1 MVSDEGGR
9 TGGGSGGADVPPGA
23 GEGRGGTSPG
33 TGSRIAV
40 IGTGGWGK
48 NHVRVLSELGNLV
61 AVCDLDAARASAYA
75 DKYRVRAYSSVA
87 ELLERERPDGVTI
100 CTPASAH
107 FAVASKT
114 LQAGVHTLVEKPM
127 TSTVKEA
134 QDLIVEAEKAKRILT
149 VGFIERFNPAI
160 TELKK
165 MVVKGTLGRPILFE
179 YHRENRR
186 GENITDV
193 GVVKDAAV
201 HDIDTARWL
210 FGEEPKT
217 VYGRVG
223 SVMGKNE
230 DFATILLGFGDQRTA
245 FITTNWVTPS
255 RVRQLSA
262 VFEKGVVTVDFVSQ
276 EIQVHE
282 EDGTRVPNHKVEEP
296 LMLELKAYAAAVAEG
311 TSPIV
316 TGKDGLMVT
325 KIAEAVLASSKTSS
339 PIFF

>member
-1 MVSDEGGR
+1 MV
-9 TGGGSGGADVPPGA
+9 
-23 GEGRGGTSPG
+23 
-33 TGSRIAV
+33 RIAV

-48 NHVRVLSELGNLV
+48 NHVRVMSELGNLV
-61 AVCDLDAARASAYA
+61 AVCDLDKSRATQYA
-75 DKYRVRAYSSVA
+75 EKFRVKAYSDVD
-87 ELLERERPDGVTI
+87 EMLREERPDGVTI
-100 CTPASAH
+100 CTPASTH
-107 FAVASKT
+107 FSVATKT
-114 LQAGVHTLVEKPM
+114 LRAGVHTFVEKPM
-127 TSTVKEA
+127 TSTVKEG
-134 QDLIVEAEKAKRILT
+134 QDLIAEAERAKRILT

-165 MVVKGTLGRPILFE
+165 MITKGTLGKPILFE

-186 GENITDV
+186 GENIVDV
-193 GVVKDAAV
+193 GVVKDASV

-217 VYGRVG
+217 VYARVG

-230 DFATILLGFGDQRTA
+230 DFATILLGFGGERTA

-262 VFEKGVVTVDFVSQ
+262 VFEKAVVTLDFISQ

-282 EDGTRVPNHKVEEP
+282 EAGTKVPTHVFQEP
-296 LMLELKAYAAAVAEG
+296 LMLELKEFCTAITEG
-311 TSPIV
+311 RPALV
-316 TGKDGLMVT
+316 TGKDGMMVT

-339 PIFF
+339 PIFLGD

>member
-1 MVSDEGGR
+1 MV
-9 TGGGSGGADVPPGA
+9 
-23 GEGRGGTSPG
+23 
-33 TGSRIAV
+33 RIAV

-48 NHVRVLSELGNLV
+48 NHVRVLSELGCLA
-61 AVCDLDAARASAYA
+61 AVCDLDASRAAAYA
-75 DKYRVRAYSSVA
+75 ERFRVKGYSSMD

-100 CTPASAH
+100 CTPASTH
-107 FAVASKT
+107 FAVASKA
-114 LQAGVHTLVEKPM
+114 LEAGVHTFVEKPM

-134 QDLIVEAEKAKRILT
+134 QDLIEVAEKAKRILT

-165 MVVKGTLGRPILFE
+165 MITKGTFGRPILFE

-186 GENITDV
+186 GENIVDV
-193 GVVKDAAV
+193 GVVKDASV

-217 VYGRVG
+217 VYARVG

-230 DFATILLGFGDQRTA
+230 DFATILLGFGDERTA

-262 VFEKGVVTVDFVSQ
+262 VFEKAVVTVDFISQ

-282 EDGTRVPNHKVEEP
+282 ESGTQVPKHTVQEP
-296 LMLELKAYAAAVAEG
+296 LMLELKEYASAIAEG
-311 TSPIV
+311 RQPLV
-316 TGKDGLMVT
+316 TGRDGLMVT
-325 KIAEAVLASSKTSS
+325 RIAEAVLASSRTSS
-339 PIFF
+339 PIFVSG

>member
-1 MVSDEGGR
+1 MV
-9 TGGGSGGADVPPGA
+9 
-23 GEGRGGTSPG
+23 
-33 TGSRIAV
+33 RIAV

-48 NHVRVLSELGNLV
+48 NHVRVLSELGSLV
-61 AVCDLDAARASAYA
+61 AVCDLDASRAAAYA
-75 DKYRVRAYSSVA
+75 EKFRVKGYSSVD

-100 CTPASAH
+100 CTPASTH
-107 FAVASKT
+107 FEVASKV
-114 LQAGVHTLVEKPM
+114 LRAGVNAFVEKPM

-134 QDLIVEAEKAKRILT
+134 QDLIKEAESAKKILT

-165 MVVKGTLGRPILFE
+165 MITQGTLGRPILFE

-186 GENITDV
+186 GENIVDV
-193 GVVKDAAV
+193 GVVKDASV

-217 VYGRVG
+217 VYARVG

-230 DFATILLGFGDQRTA
+230 DFATILLGFGEERTA

-262 VFEKGVVTVDFVSQ
+262 VFEKAVVTLDFISQ

-282 EDGTRVPNHKVEEP
+282 EAGTSVPKHTVQEP
-296 LMLELKAYAAAVAEG
+296 LMLELKEYAAAIAERRQ
-311 TSPIV
+311 PLV

-325 KIAEAVLASSKTSS
+325 RIAEAVLASSKTSS
-339 PIFF
+339 PIFIGS

>member
-1 MVSDEGGR
+1 MV
-9 TGGGSGGADVPPGA
+9 
-23 GEGRGGTSPG
+23 
-33 TGSRIAV
+33 RIAV

-48 NHVRVLSELGNLV
+48 NHVRVLSELGCLV
-61 AVCDLDAARASAYA
+61 AVCDLDPSRSAAYA
-75 DKYRVRAYSSVA
+75 DKFRVKGYSDVD
-87 ELLERERPDGVTI
+87 ELLAKERPDGVTI
-100 CTPASAH
+100 CTPASTH

-114 LQAGVHTLVEKPM
+114 LRAGVHTFVEKPM

-134 QDLIVEAEKAKRILT
+134 QDLIEVAKKAKRILT

-165 MVVKGTLGRPILFE
+165 MITKGTFGRPILFE

-186 GENITDV
+186 GENIVDV
-193 GVVKDAAV
+193 GVVKDASV

-217 VYGRVG
+217 VYARVG

-230 DFATILLGFGDQRTA
+230 DFATILLGFGDERTA

-262 VFEKGVVTVDFVSQ
+262 VFEKAVVTLDFISQ

-282 EDGTRVPNHKVEEP
+282 ESGTQVPKHTFQEP
-296 LMLELKAYAAAVAEG
+296 LMLELKEYAAAIAEG
-311 TSPIV
+311 RQPLV

-325 KIAEAVLASSKTSS
+325 RIAEAVLASSRTSS
-339 PIFF
+339 PIFVGG

>member
-1 MVSDEGGR
+1 
-9 TGGGSGGADVPPGA
+9 
-23 GEGRGGTSPG
+23 
-33 TGSRIAV
+33 
-40 IGTGGWGK
+40 
-48 NHVRVLSELGNLV
+48 VRVLSELGSLV
-61 AVCDLDAARASAYA
+61 AVCDLDASRAAAYA
-75 DKYRVRAYSSVA
+75 DKFRVKGYSSVD
-87 ELLERERPDGVTI
+87 ELLEKERPDGVTI
-100 CTPASAH
+100 CTPASTH
-107 FAVASKT
+107 FAVASKV
-114 LQAGVHTLVEKPM
+114 LRAGVNAFVEKPM

-134 QDLIVEAEKAKRILT
+134 QDLINEAEMARKILT

-165 MVVKGTLGRPILFE
+165 MITQGTLGKPILFE

-186 GENITDV
+186 GENIVDV
-193 GVVKDAAV
+193 GVVKDASV

-217 VYGRVG
+217 VYARVG

-262 VFEKGVVTVDFVSQ
+262 VFEKAVVSIDFISQ

-282 EDGTRVPNHKVEEP
+282 ESGTKVPNHAFQEP
-296 LMLELKAYAAAVAEG
+296 LMLELKEYVAAIAEG
-311 TSPIV
+311 RQPLV
-316 TGKDGLMVT
+316 KGKDGLMVT

-339 PIFF
+339 PIFIGN

>member
-1 MVSDEGGR
+1 MV
-9 TGGGSGGADVPPGA
+9 
-23 GEGRGGTSPG
+23 
-33 TGSRIAV
+33 RIAV

-48 NHVRVLSELGNLV
+48 NHVRVLSEMGNLV
-61 AVCDLDAARASAYA
+61 ALCDMDASRAATYA
-75 DKYRVRAYSSVA
+75 DRFRVKGYSSVD
-87 ELLERERPDGVTI
+87 ELLEKEKPDGVTV
-100 CTPASAH
+100 CTPASTH
-107 FAVASKT
+107 LAVATKT
-114 LQAGVHTLVEKPM
+114 LRAGVHTFVEKPM

-134 QDLIVEAEKAKRILT
+134 QDLIKEAESAGKILT

-165 MVVKGTLGRPILFE
+165 MITTGILGRPILFE

-186 GENITDV
+186 GENIVDV
-193 GVVKDAAV
+193 GVVKDASV

-217 VYGRVG
+217 VYARVG

-230 DFATILLGFGDQRTA
+230 DFATILLGFGDERTA

-262 VFEKGVVTVDFVSQ
+262 VFEKGVVTLDFISQ
-276 EIQVHE
+276 EIRVHE
-282 EDGTRVPNHKVEEP
+282 ESGTRVPQHTVREP
-296 LMLELKAYAAAVAEG
+296 LMLELKEYVAAIAEG
-311 TSPIV
+311 RQPLV

-325 KIAEAVLASSKTSS
+325 RIAEAVLASSRTSS
-339 PIFF
+339 PIFVSG

>member
-1 MVSDEGGR
+1 M
-9 TGGGSGGADVPPGA
+9 A
-23 GEGRGGTSPG
+23 
-33 TGSRIAV
+33 RIAV

-48 NHVRVLSELGNLV
+48 NHVRVLSELGHLV
-61 AVCDLDAARASAYA
+61 AVCDLDASRAAA
-75 DKYRVRAYSSVA
+75 FAEKFRVKGYTSVD
-87 ELLERERPDGVTI
+87 ELLEKEKPDGVTV
-100 CTPASAH
+100 CTPASTH
-107 FAVASKT
+107 FSVASKT
-114 LQAGVHTLVEKPM
+114 LRAGFHTFVEKPM
-127 TSTVKEA
+127 TSTVEEA
-134 QDLIVEAEKAKRILT
+134 TALIAEAEKAKKILT

-165 MVVKGTLGRPILFE
+165 MISSGALGRPILFE

-186 GENITDV
+186 GENIIDV
-193 GVVKDAAV
+193 GVVKDASV

-217 VYGRVG
+217 VYARVG

-255 RVRQLSA
+255 RVRQMSA
-262 VFEKGVVTVDFVSQ
+262 VGEKAVVTLDFISQ

-282 EDGTRVPNHKVEEP
+282 ESGTRVPKHTVQEP
-296 LMLELKAYAAAVAEG
+296 LMLELREYASAIAEKRQ
-311 TSPIV
+311 PLV
-316 TGKDGLMVT
+316 TGRDGLMVT

-339 PIFF
+339 PIFLTA

>member
-1 MVSDEGGR
+1 MV
-9 TGGGSGGADVPPGA
+9 
-23 GEGRGGTSPG
+23 
-33 TGSRIAV
+33 RIAV

-61 AVCDLDAARASAYA
+61 AVCDLDASRAASYA
-75 DKYRVRAYSSVA
+75 EKYRVKGYSSVD
-87 ELLERERPDGVTI
+87 ELLQKERPDGVTI
-100 CTPASAH
+100 CTPASTH

-114 LQAGVHTLVEKPM
+114 LRAGVNTFVEKPM

-134 QDLIVEAEKAKRILT
+134 QDLIKEAENAKKILT

-165 MVVKGTLGRPILFE
+165 MITNGTLGRPILFE

-186 GENITDV
+186 GENIVDV
-193 GVVKDAAV
+193 GVVKDASV

-217 VYGRVG
+217 VYARVG

-230 DFATILLGFGDQRTA
+230 DFATILLGFGDARTA

-255 RVRQLSA
+255 RVREMSA
-262 VFEKGVVTVDFVSQ
+262 VFEKAVVTLDFISQ

-282 EDGTRVPNHKVEEP
+282 EAGTKVPKHTIQEP
-296 LMLELKAYAAAVAEG
+296 LMLELKEYVAAISEG
-311 TSPIV
+311 RQPLV

-325 KIAEAVLASSKTSS
+325 RIAEAVLASSRTSS
-339 PIFF
+339 PIFVSD

>member
-1 MVSDEGGR
+1 MV
-9 TGGGSGGADVPPGA
+9 
-23 GEGRGGTSPG
+23 
-33 TGSRIAV
+33 RIAV

-61 AVCDLDAARASAYA
+61 AICDLDESRAAAYA
-75 DKYRVRAYSSVA
+75 EKYRVKGYTSVD
-87 ELLERERPDGVTI
+87 EMLEKERPDGVTI
-100 CTPASAH
+100 CTPASTH

-114 LQAGVHTLVEKPM
+114 LRAGVNTFVEKPM

-134 QDLIVEAEKAKRILT
+134 QDLIIEAEKAGKILT

-165 MVVKGTLGRPILFE
+165 MVMEGTLGRPILFE

-186 GENITDV
+186 GENIVDV
-193 GVVKDAAV
+193 GVVKDASV

-217 VYGRVG
+217 VYARVG

-230 DFATILLGFGDQRTA
+230 DFATILLGFGGERTA

-262 VFEKGVVTVDFVSQ
+262 VFEKAVVTLDFISQ

-282 EDGTRVPNHKVEEP
+282 EAGTRVPKHAVQEP
-296 LMLELKAYAAAVAEG
+296 LMLELKEYVAAIAEG
-311 TSPIV
+311 RQPLV

-339 PIFF
+339 PIFVSS